1 MDKQELVRV
10 LEALIFASDSPLSLK
25 QMNSLLPEVA
35 KDDILEALNVL
46 GDSFQDRSFF
56 LKKVAG
62 GYQLASKPEYSQWIK
77 TMLSGKES
85 SRLSRAA
92 LETLAIIAFK
102 QPISR
107 VEVNAIRGVNSDG
120 VIRTLLER
128 KLIDMAGRDDGPG
141 RALLFQTTNDFLQYF
156 GIDDI
161 TDLPRPKEVEE
172 LLAEGEGGKLLQ
184 DLPEEQLLKLQDH
197 EDAQKQE
204 QEQENETDAKSEASE
219 QGS

>member
-204 QEQENETDAKSEASE
+204 QENETDAKSEASE

>member
-25 QMNSLLPEVA
+25 QMQSLLAEVA

-184 DLPEEQLLKLQDH
+184 DLPEEQLLKLEDH
-197 EDAQKQE
+197 EDAQE
-204 QEQENETDAKSEASE
+204 QEPENKTDAESKASE